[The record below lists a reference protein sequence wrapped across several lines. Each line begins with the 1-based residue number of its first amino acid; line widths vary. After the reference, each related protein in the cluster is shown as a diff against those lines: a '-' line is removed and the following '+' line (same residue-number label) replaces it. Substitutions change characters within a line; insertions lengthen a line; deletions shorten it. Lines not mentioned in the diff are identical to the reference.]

1 MDIQGMRRILIGED
15 ELKKRITEL
24 GKQIT
29 ADYSGMELV
38 LVAVMKGSMFFLT
51 DLARAIDLPI
61 IMDFVSIGIY
71 ANSTRKTGA
80 VRINKDL
87 DYDVSGKH
95 VLVIED
101 IIRSG
106 LTTGY
111 LIQNLETRG
120 AQSLKICTLLISPSE
135 QLINI
140 PVAYAGFE
148 VSKARV
154 IGYGLDCDEKFRNL
168 PFIAEMKEGA
178 N

>member
-1 MDIQGMRRILIGED
+1 MDIQSFKRVLISEE

-24 GKQIT
+24 GRQIT
-29 ADYSGMELV
+29 EDYSGSELV
-38 LVAVMKGSMFFLT
+38 LIGVMKGSMFFLT
-51 DLARAIDLPI
+51 DLARAIDLPL

-71 ANSTRKTGA
+71 ANSTRKTGV

-101 IIRSG
+101 IVRSG

-111 LIQNLETRG
+111 LMQNLETRG
-120 AQSLKICTLLISPSE
+120 AASLRICTLLISPSE

-140 PVAYAGFE
+140 PVAYSGFE

-154 IGYGLDCDEKFRNL
+154 VGYGLDCDEKFRNL
-168 PFIAEMKEGA
+168 PFIAEMKDGA